1 MPTCVP
7 TKELRDTAGFAELV
21 ATSSEPV
28 CVTKNGY
35 AAFVAMR
42 NEDYD
47 ELRRADARANLYRR
61 MLLAERERE
70 AGLTTDLSAD
80 IANLRDRYG
89 L

>member
-7 TKELRDTAGFAELV
+7 TKDLRDTAAFAELV
-21 ATSSEPV
+21 TSNPEPV

-42 NEDYD
+42 NDDYD
-47 ELRRADARANLYRR
+47 ELKRADARANLYRR

-70 AGLTTDLSAD
+70 AGITTALSDD
-80 IANLRDRYG
+80 IAEIRERYG